1 MAQVL
6 RGAEWLYPVV
16 NLLHVLGI
24 ALLFGAVTLLDLRL
38 IGAWRSVPRDVLA
51 RPAVPVAA
59 AGFLLAA
66 SSGVGLLSVK
76 AVEYAGNPF
85 LYAKFGAIV
94 LAGGNALL
102 LHRSAAWRGGGDHWG
117 LAWAGAASLACWL
130 GAVTAGRMIAYY

>member
-1 MAQVL
+1 ML

-16 NLLHVLGI
+16 NLMHVLGI

-38 IGAWRSVPRDVLA
+38 IGVWRSIPRDLLS

-59 AGFLLAA
+59 AGFMLAVT
-66 SSGVGLLSVK
+66 SGVGLLSVK
-76 AVEYAGNPF
+76 AVEYVGNPF
-85 LYAKFGAIV
+85 LLAKFGAIA

-102 LHRSAAWRGGGDHWG
+102 LHRSAAWRSGGDHRR
-117 LAWAGAASLACWL
+117 LAWAGGASLACWL